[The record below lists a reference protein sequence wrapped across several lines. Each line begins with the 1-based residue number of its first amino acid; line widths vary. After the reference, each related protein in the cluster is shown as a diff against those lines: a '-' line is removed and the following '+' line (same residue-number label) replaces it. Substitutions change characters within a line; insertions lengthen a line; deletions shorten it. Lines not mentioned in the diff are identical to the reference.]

1 MAVDYSITKRQ
12 IEIDRLN
19 TVARIYR
26 RGRNAYVNL
35 ITGREPHPTG
45 KIVCIK
51 AGMRALAWESIKA
64 EKPMIELCEV
74 ATPVHRVQAQP
85 HNLVMKVV
93 AERYPWRYRPDLQ
106 LEVDR
111 GFADL
116 ISDGV
121 PFAVAVAEWRPTG
134 KPANTVTM
142 IVEVKD
148 DNDPRIDDDRYNHKL
163 RLAAQVYNSINWR
176 FAIVV
181 RSRDLDV
188 GGIAKAVRSYMM
200 DHDTSFVPADI
211 SLATDL
217 ISLNGGTASLRD
229 IADVLG
235 GGHIGKAKA
244 AALHVRRIIAVD
256 LAQDL
261 NGDSRVRA
269 VNDGRAIFELPV
281 RYPW

>member
-1 MAVDYSITKRQ
+1 MSVDYSVTKRQ
-12 IEIDRLN
+12 IELDRLN

-111 GFADL
+111 QFADL
-116 ISDGV
+116 IGAGT
-121 PFAVAVAEWRPTG
+121 PFAQAVADWRPTG
-134 KPANTVTM
+134 KKADTVTM
-142 IVEVKD
+142 IVAVKD
-148 DNDPRIDDDRYNHKL
+148 DDDPRIDDDRYNHKL
-163 RLAAQVYNSINWR
+163 RLAEEVYNSINWR

-188 GGIAKAVRSYMM
+188 GGIAKSVRSYMM

-211 SLATDL
+211 SLATQL
-217 ISLNGGTASLRD
+217 ISDCGGTARLRD
-229 IADVLG
+229 IANVLG

-244 AALHVRRIIAVD
+244 AALHVRRIISVD
-256 LAQDL
+256 LT
-261 NGDSRVRA
+261 
-269 VNDGRAIFELPV
+269 
-281 RYPW
+281 